1 MRTETAPAGATR
13 VASVIA
19 VIAIMA
25 LTIWRSFGGPAS
37 LFAALIVAAALL
49 VALEYRNIPARLRT
63 TSLILLTTSVVLLPF
78 ARSPLAALQRGIFI
92 SCLLLALMASVMLL
106 ARCAMRSRAVHVIGA
121 NLRAQGPARRYGSFT
136 FAGQLFAAMLGMAG
150 ANIVMVMAAPPGEK
164 PGEHKTSAI
173 VAIMRGFSSASYW
186 SPMFGNMAIL
196 LTLYPTLR
204 WIEVFP
210 VGVAV
215 AQLTAVVGILLHRFE
230 AQHANTDE
238 AEAPPAGM
246 AAAAFPLLGA
256 MLAFLAAVLAASR
269 QLGISTT
276 AAIVLLGPWIAIA
289 LNIAMSHRGMRIKE
303 GVRRLR
309 EDMLRFPGLASEAIL
324 FIAAGC
330 AGSVM
335 GDAFPSSWVSGIGAA
350 LGGFPAFGIAFLMFG
365 IMGIALMGIHPVL
378 TAVFLASTITPDV
391 LHLSPLVHVSAILI
405 GWGLTA
411 SVTPFSV
418 LSLTAARYTGEG
430 LYRISLARNWLFAL
444 VNAVLAC
451 AALTAAALLLR

>member
-1 MRTETAPAGATR
+1 MPTQTAPASAMR
-13 VASVIA
+13 IAAVLA
-19 VIAIMA
+19 VITIMA
-25 LTIWRSFGGPAS
+25 LTIWRAFGGPAS
-37 LFAALIVAAALL
+37 LFFAMILAAAVL
-49 VALEYRNIPARLRT
+49 VVLEYRNIPANLRT
-63 TSLILLTTSVVLLPF
+63 TSLILLATSVILLPF
-78 ARSPLAALQRGIFI
+78 ARSPLAAVQRGIFI

-106 ARCAMRSRAVHVIGA
+106 ARCAMRSRAVHVIGS
-121 NLRAQGPARRYGSFT
+121 NLRAQRPGRRYGSFS

-196 LTLYPTLR
+196 LTLYPSLR

-215 AQLTAVVGILLHRFE
+215 AQLTAIIGLLLHRFE
-230 AQHANTDE
+230 AQHADAHE
-238 AEAPPAGM
+238 AEAPPSGM
-246 AAAAFPLLGA
+246 AAAAIPLLAA
-256 MLAFLAAVLAASR
+256 MLAFLGAVIATSR
-269 QLGISTT
+269 QAGISTT

-289 LNIAMSHRGMRIKE
+289 LNIAMSHRGMRLKE

-335 GDAFPSSWVSGIGAA
+335 GDAFPATWVAGIGAA
-350 LGGFPAFGIAFLMFG
+350 LGSFPALGIAFLMFG
-365 IMGIALMGIHPVL
+365 IMAIALMGIHPVL

-391 LHLSPLVHVSAILI
+391 LQLSPLVHVTAILV
-405 GWGLTA
+405 GWGLSA
-411 SVTPFSV
+411 SLTPFSV
-418 LSLTAARYTGEG
+418 LSLTASRYTGEG
-430 LYRISLARNWLFAL
+430 LYRISVARNWLFAL
-444 VNAVLAC
+444 VNSLVAC
-451 AALTAAALLLR
+451 AALTAVAVWMA